1 MALVI
6 VNILSNNCGNF
17 CGNSTNLCIVILCFF
32 FFFFPQFYFSTAENS
47 SAVISA
53 LLSALGSA
61 DLWSTAQNCHE
72 MFERGGYFYE
82 KAANDL
88 GPLKQ
93 DQHLTLHYLPN
104 KVSFLCSYR

>member
-6 VNILSNNCGNF
+6 VHILSNNCGNF
-17 CGNSTNLCIVILCFF
+17 CKNSTSLCIIILLLFF
-32 FFFFPQFYFSTAENS
+32 QFYLSTAENP

-53 LLSALGSA
+53 FISALGAA
-61 DLWSTAQNCHE
+61 DMWSIAQNSHE

-88 GPLKQ
+88 GPLKP
-93 DQHLTLHYLPN
+93 DQHLTLYYLPN